1 MTEASQVLMA
11 RQPIFDREL
20 NVVAYELLYRSDDET
35 SVAKIINGH
44 QATSSVLLNAYTSII
59 ENQEPKRLPA
69 FLNLPREM
77 FEADTLPSMSH
88 KQLVIE
94 VLEDVKVDS
103 TLLEAVARYKQAGYR
118 IALDDFVY
126 SPEYD
131 PLLALADIIKLD
143 ILALGMD
150 QVRNHV
156 SHLKQFRAS
165 LLAEKIETYEE
176 LRECIALGFKLFQ
189 GYFLQRP
196 EVVAGRRLESNEAVL
211 LQLVAELNQ
220 AEPDD
225 IRVTDL
231 IEQDP
236 ALTYRLL
243 KIVNSAALAMQ
254 HPINSVHEALVILGL
269 NEVRKWISLIALS
282 GQKRKPSELTRQIL
296 TAARLAE
303 LVTTK
308 INSLEVSASGAFLGT
323 LLYRLDAAL
332 DIDREHLLTE
342 IAISEEI
349 KDAVRDGSGPLG
361 KLIKKTYA
369 LCDGDWNNLPC
380 DELEVYRESYL
391 QALTWVNE
399 TMSCLDND

>member
-1 MTEASQVLMA
+1 MTATSQILMA

-20 NVVAYELLYRSDDET
+20 NVVAYELLYRSDDEP
-35 SVAKIINGH
+35 SVAKIFNGH
-44 QATSSVLLNAYTSII
+44 QATSAVLINAYTSII
-59 ENQEPKRLPA
+59 ENQEPKKLPA

-77 FEADTLPSMSH
+77 FESDALPSMSH
-88 KQLVIE
+88 KHLVIE

-103 TLLEAVARYKQAGYR
+103 TLLEAVTRYKQAGYR

-126 SPEYD
+126 SPDFD

-150 QVRNHV
+150 KVRTNIG
-156 SHLKQFRAS
+156 HLKKFRAT
-165 LLAEKIETYEE
+165 LLAEKIETYDQ

-196 EVVAGRRLESNEAVL
+196 EIVAGRRLESNEAVL
-211 LQLVAELNQ
+211 LQLVAELNR
-220 AEPDD
+220 ADPDD

-236 ALTYRLL
+236 TLTYRLL

-254 HPINSVHEALVILGL
+254 HPINSVHEAIVILGL

-282 GQKRKPSELTRQIL
+282 GQKRKPPELTRQIL
-296 TAARLAE
+296 IAARLSE
-303 LVTTK
+303 LVA
-308 INSLEVSASGAFLGT
+308 IRLNSPDIPISSAFLSA

-332 DIDREHLLTE
+332 DIDREQLLTE
-342 IAISEEI
+342 ITIGEDI
-349 KDAVRDGSGPLG
+349 KDAVRDGRGPLG
-361 KLIKKTYA
+361 ELIGNAYA
-369 LCDGDWNNLPC
+369 LCDGDWTNLPSA
-380 DELEVYRESYL
+380 ELDVYEESYL
-391 QALTWVNE
+391 QALAWANE
-399 TMSCLDND
+399 TMTCLE